1 MTHESKDKPRGAP
14 EGSQGEK
21 PAEPAKPT
29 DAINPPVAA
38 AEVAKTEQAAEAK
51 SPSPGEEK
59 PVDADAA
66 AAAKPAAAAQPT
78 AATAAPAKPV
88 VAAGEKPPG
97 AASPPRP
104 AAPAAP
110 AAKPA
115 GAAGAGA
122 AAPPKPPAVPKPGP
136 VPLDNELVKRYRGR
150 FGDAIREATEDRKQ
164 AILLV
169 DKDRLL
175 EIAQY
180 TRDEEKFSLLA
191 DLTAVDWPKR
201 ERRFDVVLNLYSFDK
216 NERLRIKT
224 HAGEGEPVASM
235 SRVWPTANWLERE
248 CFDMFGI
255 VFAGHP
261 ELKRILLP
269 DEWQGHPLRKDYD
282 ILQQDTAWV
291 KENLGIESG
300 Q

>member
-1 MTHESKDKPRGAP
+1 MTHESKDKPSGAP

-29 DAINPPVAA
+29 DAISPPVAA
-38 AEVAKTEQAAEAK
+38 KEAAETAQAAEVK
-51 SPSPGEEK
+51 TPSPSEETS
-59 PVDADAA
+59 AE
-66 AAAKPAAAAQPT
+66 AK
-78 AATAAPAKPV
+78 TAAPA
-88 VAAGEKPPG
+88 
-97 AASPPRP
+97 R
-104 AAPAAP
+104 PAAP
-110 AAKPA
+110 AAKPPA
-115 GAAGAGA
+115 TGGAGA
-122 AAPPKPPAVPKPGP
+122 SAPPKPPAVPKPGP